1 LKLLLDSQV
10 LLWTIYAPH
19 LLTER
24 VRLLARDPATELIV
38 SHASLWE
45 LLGKIGRG
53 KLLLAGT
60 SVDTAMERIGALGV
74 TLIAVELDDIVIAA
88 KLPKHHADPFD
99 RVIIAQ
105 GMNWRLPV
113 ASSDG
118 MFPNYDIEVIWR

>member
-10 LLWTIYAPH
+10 LLWAIYAPH
-19 LLTER
+19 LLTQ
-24 VRLLARDPATELIV
+24 RLTLLLRNLATELIV

-74 TLIAVELDDIVIAA
+74 TYIPVELADIVVAA
-88 KLPKHHADPFD
+88 KLPQHHTDPFD

-105 GMNWRLPV
+105 GMNGSFPI
-113 ASSDG
+113 ASNDG
-118 MFPNYDIEVIWR
+118 MFPNYDIEIIWT

>member
-1 LKLLLDSQV
+1 MKLLLDSQV

-19 LLTER
+19 LLTQ
-24 VRLLARDPATELIV
+24 RLTLLLRNPATELIV

-74 TLIAVELDDIVIAA
+74 TFIPVELDDIVVAA
-88 KLPKHHADPFD
+88 KLPQHHTDPFD

-105 GMNWRLPV
+105 GMNSKLPI
-113 ASSDG
+113 ASSDA
-118 MFPNYDIEVIWR
+118 MFPGYDVEVIWK

>member
-19 LLTER
+19 LLPER
-24 VRLLARDPATELIV
+24 LTLLIRNPATELIV

-74 TLIAVELDDIVIAA
+74 TFLPVEIDDIVAAA
-88 KLPKHHADPFD
+88 KLPQHHNDPFD
-99 RVIIAQ
+99 RIIIAQ
-105 GMNWRLPV
+105 AIRGKLPV
-113 ASSDG
+113 ASSDA
-118 MFPNYDIEVIWR
+118 MFPNYDIEVVWK